1 MMPNNFAN
9 SIFKKPA
16 LVLAVTAICSL
27 GLAGCNDDNEDTAF
41 NSTPTTP
48 TPMVTGDLIVLTES
62 GQIAS
67 VNRANPNV
75 LISTQMVS
83 GLRANDSLV
92 GIDYRPADG
101 KLYGMG
107 ALGNLYTLDPSTG
120 VATFTV
126 ALSADPADTTAAF
139 TKITGNP
146 SLMSVDFNPAA
157 DRLRVLSNTGQSLR
171 INVDSGVTIVDGS
184 INGIEGAVVSAAAYT
199 NSFQRAEK
207 GLTTLYDLD
216 QTGNQLLKQFD
227 PNKGNV
233 EVVGTAGLGIT
244 LGASNGMDI
253 AGGDNGLVLVASG
266 NLLYRVDLNTGIA
279 RPAVNRDGMPNLNA
293 SQIGGVNTP
302 ALIDLAILLK

>member
-1 MMPNNFAN
+1 
-9 SIFKKPA
+9 
-16 LVLAVTAICSL
+16 
-27 GLAGCNDDNEDTAF
+27 
-41 NSTPTTP
+41 
-48 TPMVTGDLIVLTES
+48 
-62 GQIAS
+62 
-67 VNRANPNV
+67 
-75 LISTQMVS
+75 
-83 GLRANDSLV
+83 
-92 GIDYRPADG
+92 
-101 KLYGMG
+101 MG

-227 PNKGNV
+227 P
-233 EVVGTAGLGIT
+233 
-244 LGASNGMDI
+244 
-253 AGGDNGLVLVASG
+253 
-266 NLLYRVDLNTGIA
+266 
-279 RPAVNRDGMPNLNA
+279 
-293 SQIGGVNTP
+293 
-302 ALIDLAILLK
+302 IDILLDLKEEDSYS